1 MVCDSQIGG
10 TRGVARPL
18 FFWYDTRSSKAHL
31 MSVNLEVKGMLAKCL
46 ATENIIIEHKK
57 VQTAMFDVDRR
68 VLTLPTW
75 DKASAIVYDLLV
87 GHEVGHALFTDN
99 VDWTIDYPEV
109 PKDFVNILEDVRVEK
124 LMKKKYGGLSRT
136 FFNGY
141 QELHNEDF
149 FCTKDENLNKLSY
162 IDRMNLYFKVGA
174 FLCIDF
180 TDEENEFLT
189 RASLTETFDDV
200 LKLARDIVEFVKHK
214 KQKVAEM
221 PSQGN
226 SNEDMSG
233 SGEEV
238 ETSQSQGQEGQ
249 GENKD
254 GEGQEA
260 QGDNQLDQQSQSQ
273 SSSNE
278 ESFGDDVS
286 KSLEAPKGSGSS
298 GKPSDK
304 HGDPD
309 VDELNSKTSKSF
321 DEKAKDLVDKTAA
334 ETAYVELPEF
344 NLEHLIIP
352 NDYIHKKA
360 KEQVTADHSRMLFAD
375 SVKEYQK
382 YKKSA
387 EKEVSYLVKE
397 FECKKSADQYARSS
411 TARTGVLDTAKLHTY
426 KFNEDLFKKV
436 SVVPDGKNHGLIFV
450 FDWSGSMSNFI
461 LDAYKQL
468 LNLVWFCRKVN
479 IPFEVYAFTLDC
491 NSYVDIQ
498 PNHPSTYKKVSSVIA
513 PEQGFRMLN
522 LLTSKVN
529 NNVLEEQLKHI
540 WTVCSANQG
549 RQGVFLRHLDLS
561 GSPIG
566 ESILSL
572 HAIIP
577 QFQQKNKLQK
587 VNVIFL
593 TDGEGYVNAVT
604 TEKQGYGANT
614 YMGTKK
620 HYSTS
625 IRDRKSGRVY
635 RSYGYDN
642 FAEYAKILLETV
654 KDKFPWVNLIN
665 FRITP
670 ARDFY
675 TCYRWYGD
683 KKDVVSSSYS
693 YMDTNEDYKKA
704 KSLFTKNNFITFDNT
719 GFDQFNVIASD
730 SLSQNSNFVVPDDAT
745 ASQVKTAFVKMLG
758 KKKTNRKLLSNF
770 ISLVS

>member
-1 MVCDSQIGG
+1 MTLTHEV
-10 TRGVARPL
+10 RG
-18 FFWYDTRSSKAHL
+18 S
-31 MSVNLEVKGMLAKCL
+31 LAKCL
-46 ATENIIIEHKK
+46 AVENIIVEHKK
-57 VQTAMFDVDRR
+57 VSTAMFDVEKRI
-68 VLTLPTW
+68 LTLLNW
-75 DKASAIVYDLLV
+75 AKASDQVYQMLILHEISHAI
-87 GHEVGHALFTDN
+87 FTDN
-99 VDWTIDYPEV
+99 IDWTIDYPDV
-109 PKDFVNILEDVRVEK
+109 PKDFVNVLEDVRVERLCK
-124 LMKKKYGGLSRT
+124 LRYAGSSKHFYKA
-136 FFNGY
+136 Y

-149 FCTKDENLNKLSY
+149 FCTKDENMNKLSF

-180 TDEENEFLT
+180 TDEENEYLT

-200 LKLARDIVEFVKHK
+200 LKLARDIVEFVQYKRK
-214 KQKVAEM
+214 KVANM
-221 PSQGN
+221 PPQSN
-226 SNEDMSG
+226 SSEDMSG

-238 ETSQSQGQEGQ
+238 ETSQSQNQEGE
-249 GENKD
+249 GEGKD
-254 GEGQEA
+254 GEGQE
-260 QGDNQLDQQSQSQ
+260 GEGLLDQQSQSQ

-286 KSLEAPKGSGSS
+286 KSLEAPKGSGSN
-298 GKPSDK
+298 GNPSDT

-321 DEKAKDLVDKTAA
+321 DEKAKDLVDKNAV

-344 NLEHLIIP
+344 NLQHLIIP
-352 NDYIHKKA
+352 NEYIHKKA
-360 KEQVTADHSRMLFAD
+360 KEYINVTSYNRNLFDD
-375 SVKEYQK
+375 SVKDYQK

-411 TARTGVLDTAKLHTY
+411 TARTGILDTAKLHTY

-450 FDWSGSMSNFI
+450 LDWSGSMANFI

-491 NSYVDIQ
+491 NSYIDIQ
-498 PNHPSTYKKVSSVIA
+498 PNHPPTYNKVSGVIA
-513 PEQGFRMLN
+513 PENGFRMLN
-522 LLTSKVN
+522 LLTNKVN
-529 NNVLEEQLKHI
+529 NNVLEEQLKNI
-540 WTVCSANQG
+540 WTTCSANQG
-549 RQGVFLRHLDLS
+549 RAGVYLRHLDLS

-604 TEKQGYGANT
+604 TEKQGNGSNS

-620 HYSTS
+620 NYSTS
-625 IRDRKSGRVY
+625 IRDRKNGRVY
-635 RSYGYDN
+635 RSYGYDS
-642 FAEYAKILLETV
+642 FTQYAKILLETV
-654 KDKFPWVNLIN
+654 KDKFPSVNLIN

-670 ARDFY
+670 SRDFWN
-675 TCYRWYGD
+675 CYNWYGNKEYD
-683 KKDVVSSSYS
+683 TSSPYLGAG
-693 YMDTNEDYKKA
+693 EDYKNA
-704 KSLFTKNNFITFDNT
+704 KSFFSKNNFITFDGT

-730 SLSQNSNFVVPDDAT
+730 SLSQNSNFVVPNDAT
-745 ASQVKTAFVKMLG
+745 TSQVKTAFVKMLG

-770 ISLVS
+770 ITLIS